1 MLEGLKGKILYS
13 ASGGIGFRAEQKAE
27 NKIKVEE
34 TGQGLKFSQKDR
46 QTQVYSDN
54 TGVQTTVPF
63 YEEVSKER
71 WEEPIKLT
79 ETG

>member
-1 MLEGLKGKILYS
+1 MLESLKEKILYS
-13 ASGGIGFRAEQKAE
+13 TSAEIGLRAEQKAE

-54 TGVQTTVPF
+54 KGVQTTVPF
-63 YEEVSKER
+63 YEEVREK